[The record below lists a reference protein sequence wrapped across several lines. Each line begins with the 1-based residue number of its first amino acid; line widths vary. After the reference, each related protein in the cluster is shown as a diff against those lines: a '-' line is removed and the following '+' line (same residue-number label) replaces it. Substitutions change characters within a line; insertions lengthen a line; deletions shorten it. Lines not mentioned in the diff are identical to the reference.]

1 MTMEIKHFDDLL
13 AAARA
18 QAQPQRLLM
27 VFVGTE
33 LPEDADEA
41 QRARFA
47 RGEGGALVPLMC
59 VDKTPEELDSFATL
73 VAESKQF
80 ELPYQPWRLIFAAAL
95 SGQNGQAPTS
105 EEAESPLERMVES
118 VKLGMFGNLLPFDR
132 QGEPVHFG

>member
-1 MTMEIKHFDDLL
+1 MEIQHFDDLL

-27 VFVGTE
+27 VFVATE
-33 LPEDADEA
+33 LPEDASAE

-47 RGEGGALVPLMC
+47 QGEGGALVPLMC

-73 VAESKQF
+73 LAESQQF
-80 ELPYQPWRLIFAAAL
+80 ELSYQPWRLVFTAAL
-95 SGQNGQAPTS
+95 SGSNGRAPTS
-105 EEAESPLERMVES
+105 EDAESPLERMVES

-132 QGEPVHFG
+132 QGQPVHFG

>member
-1 MTMEIKHFDDLL
+1 MEIQHFDDLL

-27 VFVGTE
+27 VFVATE
-33 LPEDADEA
+33 LPEDASAE

-47 RGEGGALVPLMC
+47 QGEGGALVPLMC

-73 VAESKQF
+73 LAESQQF
-80 ELPYQPWRLIFAAAL
+80 ELPYQPWRLVFTAAL
-95 SGQNGQAPTS
+95 SGSNGQAPTS
-105 EEAESPLERMVES
+105 EDAESPLERMVES

-132 QGEPVHFG
+132 QGQPVHFG

>member
-1 MTMEIKHFDDLL
+1 MEIQHFDDLL

-27 VFVGTE
+27 VFVATE
-33 LPEDADEA
+33 LPEDASAE

-47 RGEGGALVPLMC
+47 QGEGGALVPLMC

-73 VAESKQF
+73 LAESQQF
-80 ELPYQPWRLIFAAAL
+80 ELPYQPWRLVFTAAL
-95 SGQNGQAPTS
+95 SGSNGRAPTS
-105 EEAESPLERMVES
+105 EDAESPLERMVES

-132 QGEPVHFG
+132 QGQPVHFG